1 MTEKELN
8 ARNAQAR
15 ELCDKMAAAALPLME
30 EYDFATS
37 QIALGRFFAS
47 VTIALA
53 NQRKVDIHESER
65 LAIKD
70 VEMLT
75 SEVYIKESTLNEA
88 LAHNP
93 ATPFQEGD
101 ILTYMI
107 HGTQPSDILVL
118 DHIEPRS
125 DKKYDIYCH
134 LLWSGGEIHE
144 RDEGRMW
151 HVGSGLRYATRE
163 ELERLVRSM
172 LK

>member
-8 ARNAQAR
+8 ARNAAVK
-15 ELCDKMAAAALPLME
+15 ELCDKMAAAALPLMDD
-30 EYDFATS
+30 YDFATS

-47 VTIALA
+47 TTMALA
-53 NQRKVDIHESER
+53 KLREVDMRESAR
-65 LAIKD
+65 LAIQHA
-70 VEMLT
+70 EMLT
-75 SEVYIKESTLNEA
+75 SEVYIKEPTLNEA
-88 LAHNP
+88 RARNP
-93 ATPFQEGD
+93 ETPFQEGD

-125 DKKYDIYCH
+125 DKKYDIYCR